1 MAKRMKS
8 KIQPAVL
15 KLNFLL
21 QKYTPP
27 EVPGAPGE
35 YQTIPKGQFAT
46 RFIDLSQVA
55 SIVNRRFYRQGL
67 NWAVSHFK
75 VTTPKDCQVVIQKLP
90 NTWVMSNAWEK
101 SFRAWQQMIKNATD
115 DSGTQSIKGKFLD
128 FKIFADKQHHALGVD
143 GNLLPTSYQYDTLSQ
158 TTTYYTAD
166 TGQWDMATIEVP
178 GVTSGVATS
187 WDLIAVGPN
196 NPGAGPSGNDAKS
209 LINGYANSRAL
220 PDIADPNTPAD
231 ASNLGDNWM
240 LSLFTEGTQQ
250 DGAVIETLE
259 TTGDQAPYPFEND
272 GTNTDTMYPGGAT
285 QLPTLETHEISTVTA
300 TTVGGMTTLPGGNFP
315 CGLIAISI
323 NNTSDIAIAPG
334 LEVTLVPG
342 NHRGYL
348 AESMTEM

>member
-15 KLNFLL
+15 KLNFLM

-27 EVPGAPGE
+27 EEPGAPGA
-35 YQTIPKGQFAT
+35 YQTIPSGQFAT

-75 VTTPKDCQVVIQKLP
+75 LTTPKDCDIIIQKLP

-115 DSGTQSIKGKFLD
+115 EQGAQSLKGKFLD
-128 FKIFADKQHHALGVD
+128 FKVFADKQHHQLGVG
-143 GNLLPTSYQYDTLSQ
+143 GNLMPRSIQYDTILQSS
-158 TTTYYTAD
+158 TISTA
-166 TGQWDMATIEVP
+166 TPGQWDMSTVQVP
-178 GVTSGVATS
+178 TVGTGANSN

-196 NPGAGPSGNDAKS
+196 NPGLGSSGNNAKS
-209 LINGYANSRAL
+209 LIVGYANSRAL
-220 PDIADPNTPAD
+220 PNIADPNTPDD
-231 ASNLGDNWM
+231 AGNLGDNWIM
-240 LSLFTEGTQQ
+240 SLFTEGTDQ
-250 DGAVIETLE
+250 DPSVIDMLE
-259 TTGDQAPYPFEND
+259 VTGDQAPYPFEND
-272 GTNTDTMYPGGAT
+272 GTHTDTMYPGGET
-285 QLPTLETHEISTVTA
+285 QLPTLEIHEISTVTG

-315 CGLIAISI
+315 CGLIAITVA
-323 NNTSDIAIAPG
+323 NTSDTAIAPG